1 MFRNFIPDFGSKQG
15 NIVTCTKNQIRL
27 WTVNG
32 TLLAETP
39 LIMSSS
45 TKILCCAVSEV
56 REGGERGGREREGGR
71 GGREGGR
78 EGRGE
83 RRFSS
88 YMFMCVFVSVSIHP
102 WNK

>member
-1 MFRNFIPDFGSKQG
+1 M
-15 NIVTCTKNQIRL
+15 TCTKNQIRL

-56 REGGERGGREREGGR
+56 REGREGEREG
-71 GGREGGR
+71 REGER
-78 EGRGE
+78 EG
-83 RRFSS
+83 
-88 YMFMCVFVSVSIHP
+88 
-102 WNK
+102 